1 MRILIV
7 TDAWHPQVNGVV
19 RCQEAVVSELRKMGH
34 EVLVVHP
41 GMFRSIPYPLY
52 KDIRF
57 SLFPSRKLRK
67 IVSEFGP
74 DRIHISTEGPL
85 GVAARRICVS
95 AKISFTTAYHTH
107 FPQYLWEQLRI
118 PEFLSWPF
126 FRWFHGK
133 SSSVLASSETTAGIL
148 RKQGISRAVAW
159 TRGID
164 RSVFF
169 EREREN
175 WGEKPIL
182 LYVGRVSE
190 EKNLPAFFNC
200 PVKGTKVV
208 VGDGPIREKLE
219 KKFPNVRFLGWRFG
233 EELAKAYSSGDVL
246 VFPSKTDT
254 FGMVMI
260 EANACGTPI
269 AAYNVC
275 GPVDIVEN
283 GKNGWLDEDLSVAI
297 QNALNVSRTSCVKS
311 SLVWDWEIA
320 AKVLLNSNK

>member
-1 MRILIV
+1 MKMLIV
-7 TDAWHPQVNGVV
+7 TDAWRPQVNGVV

-52 KDIRF
+52 PEIRF

-67 IVSEFGP
+67 IVSKFQP

-85 GVAARRICVS
+85 GLAARRICVS

-133 SSSVLASSETTAGIL
+133 SSRVLASSETTARML
-148 RKQGISRAVAW
+148 QKQGISKAMAW

-164 RSVFF
+164 RTVFF
-169 EREREN
+169 EREEEDL
-175 WGEKPIL
+175 GERPIL
-182 LYVGRVSE
+182 LYAGRVSS
-190 EKNLPAFFNC
+190 EKNLPAFLNC
-200 PVKGTKVV
+200 PVHGTKVV

-219 KKFPNVRFLGWRFG
+219 KQFPNVKFLGWRFG
-233 EELAKAYSSGDVL
+233 EELAKTYSSADVL
-246 VFPSKTDT
+246 VFPSRTDT

-269 AAYNVC
+269 AAFPVC
-275 GPVDIVEN
+275 GPLDIVEN
-283 GKNGWLDEDLSVAI
+283 GENGWLNENLSVAI
-297 QNALNVSRTSCVKS
+297 QNALSVSRKSCVKS
-311 SLVWDWEIA
+311 SLVWNWEIA
-320 AKVLLNSNK
+320 AKMLLKE

>member
-1 MRILIV
+1 MKILIV
-7 TDAWHPQVNGVV
+7 TDVWRPQVNGVV
-19 RCQEAVVSELRKMGH
+19 RCQEAVLGELKKMGH
-34 EVLVVHP
+34 DVLVVHP
-41 GMFRSIPYPLY
+41 GMFRSVPYPLY
-52 KDIRF
+52 KEIRF

-67 IVSEFGP
+67 IVSEFSP

-85 GVAARRICVS
+85 GLAARRICVS

-133 SSSVLASSETTAGIL
+133 SSRVLASSETTAGML
-148 RKQGISRAVAW
+148 RKQGISKAIAW

-175 WGEKPIL
+175 LGERPIL
-182 LYVGRVSE
+182 LHAGRVSS
-190 EKNLPAFFNC
+190 EKNLPAFLNC
-200 PVKGTKVV
+200 SVHGTKVV

-219 KKFPNVRFLGWRFG
+219 KQFPNVKFLGWRFG
-233 EELAKAYSSGDVL
+233 EELAKAYSSADVL
-246 VFPSKTDT
+246 VFPSRTDT

-275 GPVDIVEN
+275 GPVDIVKN
-283 GKNGWLDEDLSVAI
+283 GENGWLDEDLDVAI
-297 QNALNVSRTSCVKS
+297 QNALSVSRKSCVKS

-320 AKVLLNSNK
+320 AKMLLEK